1 MIVPGLKSK
10 HTGYVLLYLFII
22 SLFFSFPA
30 CESVRTTPVDYV
42 NPFVGTD
49 GHGHTFPGATVPFG
63 MVQLSPDTR
72 KDSWDGCS
80 GYHYSDNQILG
91 FSHTHLSGTGVGDY
105 GDIRFMPTT
114 GKRKLDAGNSEND
127 GYRSAFTHENEKA
140 SPGFYSVQLSDYQIN
155 VELTTTEHAG
165 FHRYTFPKSKQ
176 SHIIVDLF
184 ESVTTEQIL
193 NSEIRILNDT
203 TILGFRQTKGWAS
216 NQYCYFYAVF
226 SKPFNSFGIRA
237 DGDEKSQLDNA
248 SGNNLVAWV
257 GYETEANEKILVKV
271 GISAVDVEG
280 AKNNLLMEIPAW
292 KFDKTRKNAEDAW
305 NRELSRIEV
314 EGKSKKDKTV
324 FYTALYHS
332 MLAPNL
338 FSDADGR
345 YRGHDNN
352 IHIDK
357 NKRRYTVFS
366 LWDTF
371 RALHPLFTIIQRE
384 RTTEFVGT
392 MLDIADKG
400 GLLPVWELAG
410 NETWCMIGYHAVP
423 VIADAW
429 VNGIRDFDGIKAL
442 NAMRRSAEM
451 DQFGL
456 EWYKQKG
463 YIPADKE
470 SESVSKTLEYAY
482 DDWCISKMAESI
494 GNDSVKKIFSKRSE
508 YYKNLY
514 DPSTK
519 FFRGRQNG
527 GFISPFDPT
536 QVNFMLTEANSW
548 QYNFFV
554 PHDIQTHIR
563 LMGGDSIYEN
573 MLDQLFTAPSDL
585 SGRQQADITGLIGQY
600 AHGNEPSH
608 HMAYLYN
615 YVQKPAKT
623 QKLVKRIM
631 DEMYSDQPDGL
642 SGNEDCGQMSAWY
655 VMSAMGF
662 YPVTPASGIYV
673 IGVPRFE
680 EVKIKLEN
688 GKSFVVKAKN
698 LTSENYYIK
707 SATLNGKPSNKSF
720 ITADEIQQGGELIFE
735 MGSIPSETF
744 GVGMANYPI
753 QKIGLESLV
762 PVPWVKSDGKT
773 FTSALTISM
782 GHIDPDAV
790 ITVTTNGKE
799 PTLASKRFVEPFLI
813 DRTTN
818 LKVKAFVYDKGSE
831 TVYADFFKIAGGR
844 TITLA
849 NEYNPQY
856 HAGGDNALIDHL
868 KGGADF
874 RTGAWQGFFG
884 DDLIAVI
891 DLGNQQII
899 KRVEIGFLQ
908 DQNSWIFMPQYVEF
922 QISIDGEQFESLGK
936 IYNNISEKENGGIV
950 KRFVKKMDNKLTRYV
965 KIIGMNRGNCPDW
978 HIGKGEPAWIFADE
992 IVIE

>member
-1 MIVPGLKSK
+1 MILPDWRIQNIVFILRIF
-10 HTGYVLLYLFII
+10 FII
-22 SLFFSFPA
+22 SLLFSFAA
-30 CESVRTTPVDYV
+30 CENVQTTPVDYV
-42 NPFVGTD
+42 NPFIGTD

-105 GDIRFMPTT
+105 GDIRLMPTT
-114 GKRKLDAGNSEND
+114 GKLKLDAGNSDND
-127 GYRSAFTHENEKA
+127 GYRSPFKHENEKA
-140 SPGFYSVQLSDYQIN
+140 VPGFYSVQLSDYQIN
-155 VELTTTEHAG
+155 VELTTSEHAG

-193 NSEIRILNDT
+193 NSEIRIVNDS
-203 TILGFRQTKGWAS
+203 TISGFRQTKGWAA
-216 NQYCYFYAVF
+216 NQYCFFYAVF
-226 SKPFNSFGIRA
+226 SKPFKSFGIRVN
-237 DGDEKSQLDNA
+237 GDVKNQLDNA
-248 SGNNLVAWV
+248 TGNNLVAWV
-257 GYETEANEKILVKV
+257 DYETEANEQVLIKV
-271 GISAVDVEG
+271 GISAVDIEG
-280 AKNNLLMEIPAW
+280 AKNNLLKEIPDWKFNKIRKKAEEAW
-292 KFDKTRKNAEDAW
+292 KD
-305 NRELSRIEV
+305 ELGRIGV

-332 MLAPNL
+332 MLAPNI
-338 FSDADGR
+338 FSDYDGR
-345 YRGHDNN
+345 YRGHDNI
-352 IHIDK
+352 IHTDT

-384 RTTEFVGT
+384 RTKEFINT
-392 MLDIADKG
+392 MLDISEKG

-429 VNGIRDFDGIKAL
+429 VNGIKDFDGNMAL
-442 NAMRRSAEM
+442 NAMQQSAM
-451 DQFGL
+451 QDQFGL

-482 DDWCISKMAESI
+482 DDWCISRMAESI
-494 GNDSVKKIFSKRSE
+494 GNDSVRNIFSKRSE
-508 YYKNLY
+508 NYKNLY
-514 DPSTK
+514 DPSTR

-554 PHDIQTHIR
+554 PHDVQTHIR

-573 MLDQLFTAPSDL
+573 MLDQLFSAPSDL

-655 VMSAMGF
+655 VMSALGF
-662 YPVTPASGIYV
+662 YSVTPASGIYV

-688 GKSFVVKAKN
+688 RKTFVVKAKN
-698 LTSENYYIK
+698 LTTENCYIK
-707 SATLNGKPSNKSF
+707 SATLNGKPYFKSF
-720 ITADEIQQGGELIFE
+720 ISADEIQQGGELFFE
-735 MGSIPSETF
+735 MGNVPSDTF
-744 GVGMANYPI
+744 GVGKTNYPVQRI
-753 QKIGLESLV
+753 ENETLV
-762 PVPWVKSDGKT
+762 PVPWVTSDGKT
-773 FTSALTISM
+773 FTSELTISM
-782 GHIDPDAV
+782 GHIDSESV
-790 ITVTTNGKE
+790 IAYTTNGKE
-799 PTLASKRFVEPFLI
+799 PTLASKRYAEPFKI

-818 LKVKAFVYDKGSE
+818 LKVKAFVFDKGSE
-831 TVYADFFKIAGGR
+831 TVEADFFKIAGGR

-856 HAGGDNALIDHL
+856 HAGGENALIDHL
-868 KGGADF
+868 KGSADF

-891 DLGNQQII
+891 DLGTQQVI
-899 KRVEIGFLQ
+899 KRLEIGFLQ

-922 QISIDGEQFESLGK
+922 QVSLDGDQFESLGK
-936 IYNNISEKENGGIV
+936 IFNNIPEKDNGGIV
-950 KRFVKKMDNKLTRYV
+950 KRFVKKPDNKLTRYV
-965 KIIGMNRGNCPDW
+965 KIIGVNRGNCPDW

-992 IVIE
+992 ITIE